1 MPATHGSAGINFWDV
16 SHMLFDNKANSI
28 RLLLIERGETLAVAE
43 SVTSGYVQAIL
54 SSAEEATLFFQGG
67 ITAYNLGQKARH
79 LHIDPIEGEKNNCVS
94 EAIAIQMAKG
104 VQQLFSSDYGI
115 AITGYAAPLPEKGI
129 TGLFAYMAITYRDRL
144 ICSRL
149 LTSEKNAMPAA
160 QIDYAEQVLFQFEQ
174 VLQQLAQRVTPV

>member
-1 MPATHGSAGINFWDV
+1 MGFSLFTS
-16 SHMLFDNKANSI
+16 MLFDNKANSI

-79 LHIDPIEGEKNNCVS
+79 LHIDPVQAEKTNCVS
-94 EAIAIQMAKG
+94 ELIAVQMSRG

-115 AITGYAAPLPEKGI
+115 AITGYAAPIPEKGI
-129 TGLFAYMAITYRDRL
+129 TGLFAWMAVTYHDRL
-144 ICSRL
+144 LCSQL
-149 LTSEKNAMPAA
+149 LTSQKNAMPAA
-160 QIDYAEQVLFQFEQ
+160 QIDYAEQVLYQFEK
-174 VLQQLAQRVTPV
+174 VLKGVADRVTPV